1 MNIYIP
7 PIVLWLSAVPII
19 FVVWFT
25 AFFIIG
31 VVINCERFRRL
42 TWKFRNFV
50 EAIVIAFL
58 ILLPAFTTL
67 LLGLLYHKLGLF

>member
-7 PIVLWLSAVPII
+7 PIVLWLSTVPII

-25 AFFIIG
+25 AFSIIG
-31 VVINCERFRRL
+31 VVINCGWFKRL

-50 EAIVIAFL
+50 EALAVAFL
-58 ILLPAFTTL
+58 ILLPAFTAT
-67 LLGLLYHKLGLF
+67 LLGLIYHKLGLF